1 MHIFILINQFF
12 NTIYLFKLNKYP
24 DVRTRLCYMT
34 IFLLS
39 DGEVAPAESHNRN
52 HHIVWNFGLNILLF
66 TF

>member
-12 NTIYLFKLNKYP
+12 NTIYLFKLNKYH

-39 DGEVAPAESHNRN
+39 DGEVAPAEFQNRN
-52 HHIVWNFGLNILLF
+52 HIVWNFGLNILIF
-66 TF
+66 KF